1 MDKPIILW
9 ADDEIDLLK
18 PHIMFLEQKGYE
30 VVTANSGADAI
41 DLVRER
47 PFDIVFLDEQ
57 MPGVSA
63 IEALEVIKREFPNLP
78 VVMITKSEEET
89 IMESAIGSDIA
100 DYLIKPVNPNQIL
113 LSLKRNLENRKLRD
127 EKSTLSY
134 QQEFRNIAMELGN
147 NLNYDEWIALY
158 KKLVRW
164 ELELQKSSDE
174 GIKQILADQKQE
186 ADALFTRFVERN
198 YIDWIQG
205 KADKPVMSHTLVRE
219 KLLPR
224 LTDDNKPLFFIV
236 IDNLRYD
243 QWKAIQPILENYFR
257 VDADDVY
264 YSILPTS
271 TQYARNSLFAGLMP
285 LEIRRRYPKWWVDE
299 DEEGTKTQF

>member
-18 PHIMFLEQKGYE
+18 PHILFLEQKGYE

-47 PFDIVFLDEQ
+47 SFDIVFLDEQ
-57 MPGVSA
+57 MPGVSG

-134 QQEFRNIAMELGN
+134 QQEFRSIAMELGN
-147 NLNYDEWIALY
+147 NLNYDEWIASTRNWC
-158 KKLVRW
+158 VGNWSCRSRAMRA
-164 ELELQKSSDE
+164 SSR
-174 GIKQILADQKQE
+174 
-186 ADALFTRFVERN
+186 FWPTRN
-198 YIDWIQG
+198 
-205 KADKPVMSHTLVRE
+205 
-219 KLLPR
+219 
-224 LTDDNKPLFFIV
+224 
-236 IDNLRYD
+236 
-243 QWKAIQPILENYFR
+243 
-257 VDADDVY
+257 
-264 YSILPTS
+264 
-271 TQYARNSLFAGLMP
+271 
-285 LEIRRRYPKWWVDE
+285 RRRTPSSPDLWSAIISTGSKARP
-299 DEEGTKTQF
+299 TNP